1 METCV
6 KIFTFY
12 VLNFD
17 VGWKTNAQ
25 EGDIEKLMQSSIYYL
40 IRPKEKGVLTM
51 TKSNLYRKGVLP
63 IVIS

>member
-40 IRPKEKGVLTM
+40 IRPKEKGVLCM
-51 TKSNLYRKGVLP
+51 TKSNLYRKDVSP

>member
-40 IRPKEKGVLTM
+40 IRPKEKGVF
-51 TKSNLYRKGVLP
+51 V
-63 IVIS
+63 